1 ILGDGMKD
9 ASLDY
14 ATTEA
19 TWKSYGKFNGEHRI
33 SCLDHVYF
41 AGLDCNVEVLK
52 DTTTDH
58 RPVLAK
64 ILVPS
69 GKTGTRSI
77 ERRNFKAIQLQEL
90 EDALQKWPWTTI
102 YSIEDVDTVHQFLI
116 DGITEALNEV
126 APTKTIKVKTGR
138 SLYLASDTLEL
149 MRKRD
154 RASGSEYRRIRNQ
167 VSSLVKRDRI
177 CTNMGELR
185 KSPNDPKVLWRLA
198 NEAIGKSSVSLPASL
213 EVNGISTMD
222 NAETATAVNKFYI
235 DKVIKL
241 RHGLPSLK
249 PPPSSWPK
257 SSAPFSFSF
266 ASAGKIAKVVKA
278 MRATEALGV
287 DGIPV
292 SVLKKGIEVLAGP
305 ISHLVNRSLASG
317 TVPTALKLSNVLPIY
332 KGKGKSAAD
341 PASYRPVCIL
351 PALSKILE
359 TVVKTDFEI
368 HLAKTEALPNTQFG
382 FRRGRSTTTAL
393 ATAHAKW
400 LKAKQRGKVVGVLGF
415 DLSAAFD
422 TVDQL
427 QLLPKLKK
435 LGIEGMQLEWFKS
448 YLSGGS
454 QRVVWNGAESDFLN
468 VKYGVRQGS
477 ILGPILY
484 LVLVADVTSCV
495 GIGDEEN
502 SSYADD
508 FFLWAVGDSLEE
520 VGLLLETKADAF
532 SKYAGGNGL
541 VLNAAKTQFM
551 IGGKAKKKDTSAFT
565 IRVGGVELHPSDE
578 IEFLGVKFDSDFTT
592 APHNAYVVKA
602 AKQRAALISRLAV
615 HIPRGKY
622 LRQLARG
629 LMVGKLSYAAAVV
642 TTPRFDKNKEPDAA
656 HRAVQVAIND
666 VARSIAGCRRRD
678 HIRIEDLLSIAKIP
692 SLNEITVMAVAVET
706 WKCFHSNDGGCGARN
721 PIGDLVFPTPKRPTR
736 STTSV
741 ACPLR
746 GGTDTF
752 ASHAVS
758 VWNNFESLRSAR
770 TLAAA
775 RDVARTI
782 GRSTPI

>member
-1 ILGDGMKD
+1 MKD

-116 DGITEALNEV
+116 DGITEALNE
-126 APTKTIKVKTGR
+126 
-138 SLYLASDTLEL
+138 
-149 MRKRD
+149 
-154 RASGSEYRRIRNQ
+154 
-167 VSSLVKRDRI
+167 
-177 CTNMGELR
+177 
-185 KSPNDPKVLWRLA
+185 
-198 NEAIGKSSVSLPASL
+198 
-213 EVNGISTMD
+213 
-222 NAETATAVNKFYI
+222 
-235 DKVIKL
+235 
-241 RHGLPSLK
+241 
-249 PPPSSWPK
+249 
-257 SSAPFSFSF
+257 
-266 ASAGKIAKVVKA
+266 IAKVVKA

-532 SKYAGGNGL
+532 SKYAW

-602 AKQRAALISRLAV
+602 AKQRAALIS
-615 HIPRGKY
+615 
-622 LRQLARG
+622 
-629 LMVGKLSYAAAVV
+629 
-642 TTPRFDKNKEPDAA
+642 
-656 HRAVQVAIND
+656 
-666 VARSIAGCRRRD
+666 
-678 HIRIEDLLSIAKIP
+678 
-692 SLNEITVMAVAVET
+692 
-706 WKCFHSNDGGCGARN
+706 
-721 PIGDLVFPTPKRPTR
+721 
-736 STTSV
+736 
-741 ACPLR
+741 
-746 GGTDTF
+746 
-752 ASHAVS
+752 
-758 VWNNFESLRSAR
+758 
-770 TLAAA
+770 
-775 RDVARTI
+775 
-782 GRSTPI
+782 

>member
-1 ILGDGMKD
+1 MKD

-69 GKTGTRSI
+69 GKTGT
-77 ERRNFKAIQLQEL
+77 
-90 EDALQKWPWTTI
+90 
-102 YSIEDVDTVHQFLI
+102 
-116 DGITEALNEV
+116 
-126 APTKTIKVKTGR
+126 
-138 SLYLASDTLEL
+138 
-149 MRKRD
+149 
-154 RASGSEYRRIRNQ
+154 
-167 VSSLVKRDRI
+167 
-177 CTNMGELR
+177 
-185 KSPNDPKVLWRLA
+185 
-198 NEAIGKSSVSLPASL
+198 
-213 EVNGISTMD
+213 
-222 NAETATAVNKFYI
+222 
-235 DKVIKL
+235 
-241 RHGLPSLK
+241 
-249 PPPSSWPK
+249 
-257 SSAPFSFSF
+257 
-266 ASAGKIAKVVKA
+266 SAGKIAKVVKA

-400 LKAKQRGKVVGVLGF
+400 LKAEQRGKVVGVLGF

-468 VKYGVRQGS
+468 VS
-477 ILGPILY
+477 PILY

-592 APHNAYVVKA
+592 APHNAYV
-602 AKQRAALISRLAV
+602 
-615 HIPRGKY
+615 
-622 LRQLARG
+622 
-629 LMVGKLSYAAAVV
+629 
-642 TTPRFDKNKEPDAA
+642 
-656 HRAVQVAIND
+656 
-666 VARSIAGCRRRD
+666 
-678 HIRIEDLLSIAKIP
+678 
-692 SLNEITVMAVAVET
+692 
-706 WKCFHSNDGGCGARN
+706 
-721 PIGDLVFPTPKRPTR
+721 
-736 STTSV
+736 
-741 ACPLR
+741 
-746 GGTDTF
+746 
-752 ASHAVS
+752 
-758 VWNNFESLRSAR
+758 
-770 TLAAA
+770 
-775 RDVARTI
+775 
-782 GRSTPI
+782 

>member
-1 ILGDGMKD
+1 
-9 ASLDY
+9 
-14 ATTEA
+14 
-19 TWKSYGKFNGEHRI
+19 
-33 SCLDHVYF
+33 
-41 AGLDCNVEVLK
+41 
-52 DTTTDH
+52 
-58 RPVLAK
+58 
-64 ILVPS
+64 
-69 GKTGTRSI
+69 
-77 ERRNFKAIQLQEL
+77 
-90 EDALQKWPWTTI
+90 
-102 YSIEDVDTVHQFLI
+102 
-116 DGITEALNEV
+116 
-126 APTKTIKVKTGR
+126 
-138 SLYLASDTLEL
+138 
-149 MRKRD
+149 
-154 RASGSEYRRIRNQ
+154 
-167 VSSLVKRDRI
+167 
-177 CTNMGELR
+177 
-185 KSPNDPKVLWRLA
+185 
-198 NEAIGKSSVSLPASL
+198 
-213 EVNGISTMD
+213 
-222 NAETATAVNKFYI
+222 
-235 DKVIKL
+235 
-241 RHGLPSLK
+241 
-249 PPPSSWPK
+249 
-257 SSAPFSFSF
+257 
-266 ASAGKIAKVVKA
+266 

-400 LKAKQRGKVVGVLGF
+400 LKAEQRGKV
-415 DLSAAFD
+415 
-422 TVDQL
+422 
-427 QLLPKLKK
+427 LLPKLKK

-592 APHNAYVVKA
+592 APHNAYV
-602 AKQRAALISRLAV
+602 
-615 HIPRGKY
+615 
-622 LRQLARG
+622 
-629 LMVGKLSYAAAVV
+629 
-642 TTPRFDKNKEPDAA
+642 
-656 HRAVQVAIND
+656 
-666 VARSIAGCRRRD
+666 
-678 HIRIEDLLSIAKIP
+678 
-692 SLNEITVMAVAVET
+692 
-706 WKCFHSNDGGCGARN
+706 
-721 PIGDLVFPTPKRPTR
+721 
-736 STTSV
+736 
-741 ACPLR
+741 
-746 GGTDTF
+746 
-752 ASHAVS
+752 
-758 VWNNFESLRSAR
+758 
-770 TLAAA
+770 
-775 RDVARTI
+775 
-782 GRSTPI
+782 

>member
-1 ILGDGMKD
+1 
-9 ASLDY
+9 
-14 ATTEA
+14 
-19 TWKSYGKFNGEHRI
+19 YGKFNGEHRI

-77 ERRNFKAIQLQEL
+77 ERRNFKAIQHQEL

-198 NEAIGKSSVSLPASL
+198 NEAIGKSS
-213 EVNGISTMD
+213 VNGISTMD

-393 ATAHAKW
+393 ATAHAK
-400 LKAKQRGKVVGVLGF
+400 G
-415 DLSAAFD
+415 
-422 TVDQL
+422 
-427 QLLPKLKK
+427 
-435 LGIEGMQLEWFKS
+435 
-448 YLSGGS
+448 
-454 QRVVWNGAESDFLN
+454 
-468 VKYGVRQGS
+468 
-477 ILGPILY
+477 
-484 LVLVADVTSCV
+484 
-495 GIGDEEN
+495 
-502 SSYADD
+502 
-508 FFLWAVGDSLEE
+508 
-520 VGLLLETKADAF
+520 
-532 SKYAGGNGL
+532 
-541 VLNAAKTQFM
+541 
-551 IGGKAKKKDTSAFT
+551 
-565 IRVGGVELHPSDE
+565 
-578 IEFLGVKFDSDFTT
+578 
-592 APHNAYVVKA
+592 
-602 AKQRAALISRLAV
+602 
-615 HIPRGKY
+615 
-622 LRQLARG
+622 
-629 LMVGKLSYAAAVV
+629 
-642 TTPRFDKNKEPDAA
+642 
-656 HRAVQVAIND
+656 
-666 VARSIAGCRRRD
+666 
-678 HIRIEDLLSIAKIP
+678 
-692 SLNEITVMAVAVET
+692 
-706 WKCFHSNDGGCGARN
+706 
-721 PIGDLVFPTPKRPTR
+721 
-736 STTSV
+736 
-741 ACPLR
+741 
-746 GGTDTF
+746 
-752 ASHAVS
+752 
-758 VWNNFESLRSAR
+758 
-770 TLAAA
+770 
-775 RDVARTI
+775 
-782 GRSTPI
+782 